1 MAEDHH
7 SCFIGLGRI
16 MGSRY
21 WCGLMAKTYV
31 CISCHKITFMGH
43 GPNQTKCAKCCR
55 LNREKNSRSRKNNV
69 PYSTNF

>member
-1 MAEDHH
+1 
-7 SCFIGLGRI
+7 
-16 MGSRY
+16 
-21 WCGLMAKTYV
+21 MAKTYV

-55 LNREKNSRSRKNNV
+55 LNREKNLRSRKNNV